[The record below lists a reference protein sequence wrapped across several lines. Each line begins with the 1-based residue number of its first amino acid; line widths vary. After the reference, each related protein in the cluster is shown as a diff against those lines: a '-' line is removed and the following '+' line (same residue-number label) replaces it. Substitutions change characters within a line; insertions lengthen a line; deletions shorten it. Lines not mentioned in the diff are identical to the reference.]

1 MNKGSRVYHFLRSFF
16 GPFIVFLYRVKFI
29 NKKNIPENGAYILA
43 SNHVSS
49 MDPLYIIIGQ
59 RRQIFF
65 MTKAELFD
73 NKLLGGF
80 LRYMGCFP
88 VSRGKSDKASIKHF
102 EEILQ
107 SKNLMGIFIEGTRSK
122 DGEFLPPKN
131 GVSLIAYNS
140 KTPVVPVCI
149 TKKGF
154 FKIVHF
160 GEPLSLDDMGLKTGA
175 SKELREATRII
186 MDNIKSLREQDL
198 N

>member
-1 MNKGSRVYHFLRSFF
+1 MTKNSRFYHFLRVLF
-16 GPFIVFLYRVKFI
+16 GPLVTFLCRVKFI
-29 NKKNIPENGAYILA
+29 NKKNIPEKGAYILA
-43 SNHVSS
+43 SNHISG
-49 MDPLYIIIGQ
+49 MDPLYMIIGQ

-65 MTKAELFD
+65 MAKAELFD

-80 LRYMGCFP
+80 LRSMGCFP
-88 VSRGKSDKASIKHF
+88 IARGRSDISSIKHF
-102 EEILQ
+102 EQILQ
-107 SKNLMGIFIEGTRSK
+107 NENLMGIFIEGTRSK
-122 DGEFLPPKN
+122 DGKFLPPKN

-140 KTPVVPVCI
+140 KTPVIPVCI

-160 GEPLSLDDMGLKTGA
+160 GEPLSLYDMGLKTGA

-186 MDNIKSLREQDL
+186 MDNIKSLREQDI

>member
-1 MNKGSRVYHFLRSFF
+1 MKKGSRFYRFLRFLF
-16 GPFIVFLYRVKFI
+16 GPLITFLYRVKFI
-29 NKKNIPENGAYILA
+29 NKKNIPEKGAYILA
-43 SNHVSS
+43 SNHVSG
-49 MDPLYIIIGQ
+49 MDPIYIIIGQ
-59 RRQIFF
+59 KRQIFF
-65 MTKAELFD
+65 MTKAELFN

-80 LRYMGCFP
+80 LRLMGCFP
-88 VSRGKSDKASIKHF
+88 VARGRSDKSSIKHF
-102 EEILQ
+102 EQILQ
-107 SKNLMGIFIEGTRSK
+107 SGNLMGIFIEGTRSK
-122 DGEFLPPKN
+122 DGEFLQPKN

-140 KTPVVPVCI
+140 KTPVIPVCI

-160 GEPLSLDDMGLKTGA
+160 GQSLSLDDMGLKTGS